1 MGKRGNKTKKTAANP
16 YAARLSAVSPR
27 KETRGNN
34 GKHGATGQKLILFSV
49 FFEFSGLLA
58 QSIRLDCRQFAPLR
72 GAGGRSG
79 MFVRFGFRVA
89 AACCGAL
96 LGWLIKNR
104 LN

>member
-34 GKHGATGQKLILFSV
+34 RKHGATGRKLILFGV
-49 FFEFSGLLA
+49 VLWFLGLLA
-58 QSIRLDCRQFAPLR
+58 QSIRLDCRQFVPLR

-79 MFVRFGFRVA
+79 MFIRFGFRAA

-96 LGWLIKNR
+96 LRWLIKNR
-104 LN
+104 PN